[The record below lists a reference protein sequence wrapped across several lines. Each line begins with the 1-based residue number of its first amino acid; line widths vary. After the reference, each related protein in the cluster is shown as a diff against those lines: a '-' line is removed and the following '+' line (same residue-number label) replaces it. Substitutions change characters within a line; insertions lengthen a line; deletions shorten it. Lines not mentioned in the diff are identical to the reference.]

1 MMIGVKSPIDT
12 KHINLFHVSEDLGV
26 FCEAKIE
33 EMKLN
38 A

>member
-1 MMIGVKSPIDT
+1 METIKHY

-26 FCEAKIE
+26 FCEVKIE
-33 EMKLN
+33 ERKLN